1 MNELVSIIIPV
12 YNAEKCIDRCLQSVQ
27 RQSYRNFEAIIIND
41 GSTDNSLKLCQEY
54 AKVDKR
60 FKVYHMENGG
70 VSRARNKGLD
80 ISTGVYISFLDADD
94 YLADNFFEMTLNRI
108 ELGKEKI
115 VIASFFRE
123 TANGMDSES
132 EHCDFFSTKGMNVF
146 QKYDYANTFALRHI
160 WGALF
165 VREAI
170 GSIRFRE
177 GYCVGEDSLF
187 MAEVISRY
195 PEISIVG
202 EPLYYYS
209 YSESSASHGTM
220 DEKKATV
227 IEAWTN
233 IIRVYSENIASTET
247 FLGGCY
253 YSYYTE
259 IMQAMVSLHNEH
271 RLKRADPIFQ
281 KFSKALR
288 AILPKLLKGR
298 KSLKTK
304 AGIILLSISPHLYF
318 YLRKLLEDRTA

>member
-1 MNELVSIIIPV
+1 MNKLVSIIIPV

-54 AKVDKR
+54 AKADKR
-60 FKVYHMENGG
+60 FKVYHIENGG

-80 ISTGVYISFLDADD
+80 MATGGYISFLDSDD

-108 ELGKEKI
+108 ELGREKI

-123 TANGMDSES
+123 TANGMFSES
-132 EHCDFFSTKGMNVF
+132 EHSDFFSTKVMNVF
-146 QKYDYANTFALRHI
+146 QKYDYANTFVLRHV

-165 VREAI
+165 AREAI

-177 GYCVGEDSLF
+177 GYCLGEDSLF
-187 MAEVISRY
+187 IAEVVSKN

-209 YSESSASHGTM
+209 YSESSASHGSM

-227 IEAWTN
+227 IEAWTD
-233 IIRVYSENIASTET
+233 IIRIYSENIASTET
-247 FLGGCY
+247 FLDGCY
-253 YSYYTE
+253 YSFYTE
-259 IMQAMVSLHNEH
+259 IRQAMVSLHNDN
-271 RLKRADPIFQ
+271 RLKKADPIFQ
-281 KFSKALR
+281 KFLKALWV
-288 AILPKLLKGR
+288 ILPKLLKGR
-298 KSLKTK
+298 KSVRTK
-304 AGIILLSISPHLYF
+304 AGILLLSMSPQLYF
-318 YLRKLLEDRTA
+318 NLRK